1 MHQRT
6 NHQWRHTS
14 VIKLKTPPFSVTQ
27 NARIIY
33 NFYTWCRYLR
43 DIISELSPMALFY
56 DFKTFFAPQIAIGK
70 WLFYS
75 KSNDISTI
83 EDKFKQDRFSTSFK
97 NLWKNFLG
105 VIPPDSTIMRMSTII
120 YSRVSR
126 SFTARGFSSRDP
138 TRV

>member
-1 MHQRT
+1 MTSYICHKIE
-6 NHQWRHTS
+6 NPSLLCHTKMPALFTTFIPG
-14 VIKLKTPPFSVTQ
+14 VATCVTS
-27 NARIIY
+27 
-33 NFYTWCRYLR
+33 F
-43 DIISELSPMALFY
+43 SELSPMALFY